1 MLSTEP
7 MTAEPQSPTGLSLLQ
22 REAERR
28 SAANERDR
36 LRTRE
41 RLAVALGQ
49 IKGLGP
55 VWVYGSL
62 VKPGR
67 FGSDSDVDLAFESL
81 PADTSLYL
89 LQSLLSEAVGR
100 EVDVCLLG
108 ETRLRDKIV
117 TEGERWT

>member
-1 MLSTEP
+1 MVPYELMS
-7 MTAEPQSPTGLSLLQ
+7 AERSSPRGLSLLKQ
-22 REAERR
+22 ESERR
-28 SAANERDR
+28 SAADE
-36 LRTRE
+36 RE
-41 RLAVALGQ
+41 RLHVRECLAAALGRL
-49 IKGLGP
+49 KVPGP

-67 FGSDSDVDLAFESL
+67 FGGDSDVDLAFESL

>member
-1 MLSTEP
+1 MS
-7 MTAEPQSPTGLSLLQ
+7 AERPSRSGLSLLQ
-22 REAERR
+22 QESERR
-28 SAANERDR
+28 RVADERER

-41 RLAVALGQ
+41 RLAAALGR
-49 IKGLGP
+49 IEAPGP

-67 FGSDSDVDLAFESL
+67 FGGDSDVDVAFESL